1 MKKLA
6 TSFIVT
12 LFFINN
18 AMAGT
23 VSDYLGNRV
32 SKLSIADD
40 LVSDPQMFEEKLSI
54 LAKEIQSQNLLD
66 STENRLKILE
76 LEKVITH
83 AAIAH
88 NQKAQDKNQLIRVGS
103 AVIGALIGGAAG
115 YYLSGGSAKAKVAG
129 KNLTET
135 FENAG
140 SQLVKSGQVFGI
152 TLVSAGAG
160 AAAVY
165 GLSKTDLANKYLI
178 QAIDLETINLDTNN
192 ID

>member
-1 MKKLA
+1 
-6 TSFIVT
+6 
-12 LFFINN
+12 
-18 AMAGT
+18 MAGT
-23 VSDYLGNRV
+23 VSDYLDNKV

-40 LVSDPQMFEEKLSI
+40 LVSDPKMFEAKLSI

-66 STENRLKILE
+66 SSENRLKILE

-88 NQKAQDKNQLIRVGS
+88 NQKALDKNQLIRVGS
-103 AVIGALIGGAAG
+103 TVIGALIGGAAG
-115 YYLSGGSAKAKVAG
+115 YYLSGGSTKAKVAG
-129 KNLTET
+129 KNLTDT
-135 FENAG
+135 LENAG
-140 SQLVKSGQVFGI
+140 SQFAKSVKVVGI
-152 TLVSAGAG
+152 TLLSAGAG

-165 GLSKTDLANKYLI
+165 GLSKADLANKYLI